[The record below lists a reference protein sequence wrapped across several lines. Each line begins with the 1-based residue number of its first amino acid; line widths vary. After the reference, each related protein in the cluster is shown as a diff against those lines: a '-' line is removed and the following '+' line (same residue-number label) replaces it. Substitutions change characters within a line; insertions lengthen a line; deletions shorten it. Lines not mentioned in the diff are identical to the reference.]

1 MVVTSSR
8 PEVFCWLHR
17 EMLRRAHAVDSDPES
32 GDQTGSVHFR
42 TADMGGRRVLVVTLA
57 VPPQELL
64 SDSELANV
72 LGLTPRQSEVARLMA
87 LQRTNREIAAKLNI
101 SGSTVRRH
109 AEHVFLRL
117 NVHKRREVE
126 GAIRQR
132 VLDVLDQRG
141 SAR

>member
-1 MVVTSSR
+1 MGDGIRTKATH
-8 PEVFCWLHR
+8 LTI
-17 EMLRRAHAVDSDPES
+17 LKRA
-32 GDQTGSVHFR
+32 
-42 TADMGGRRVLVVTLA
+42 
-57 VPPQELL
+57 QELRL
-64 SDSELANV
+64 DRCGLANV